1 MTPNPPPRKSQTM
14 LGALTQAVQKA
25 RTRINFS
32 KLTLKPEARVPELLV
47 QDAGADKAETY
58 PLLGDRYLLGRSSQS
73 CDIVVRNPVV
83 SQVHLSVLRDQPPQG
98 AWWGRLIRSPFVLRD
113 ENSTNGIFRGKRR
126 LKSVVLKHNAVY
138 TLGPPELAA
147 SVRLQFIDPPPW
159 YVQAY
164 RYMMYGIGGL
174 SLVTGAIV
182 ALQWQRFAVNPLPL
196 SVQGP
201 VVVYARDGQ
210 TPLSPTTN
218 RTHTEL
224 KGLKDYSP
232 YLPLA
237 VMASEDSRFYA
248 HLGIDPIGVARAA
261 VTNVKGGGIREG
273 ASTLTQQLAR
283 SIFRSYVGSED
294 SAGRK
299 VREAIVALKLEFDY
313 SKDFL
318 LLTYLNR
325 VYMGYGNF
333 GFEDAARFYFA
344 KPAKDLSLAE
354 AATLAGILPAPNSY
368 NPVQNYDKAIEQR
381 NGVLTRMTELGQ
393 ISADEANK
401 ARRSRIEVNP
411 KAKEEL
417 SKLIAPYYYSHV
429 FNELQEL
436 LGDSLAAEGNFIVQ
450 TSLDIPTQLKAEASL
465 RNAVDSVGASAGFSQ
480 GAIVTIDS
488 KTGEVMALVGG
499 VDYKK
504 SQFNRASQAYR
515 QPGSTFKMFTYTTA
529 IEQGFSGGSAFSCAP
544 LNWEGQYYEGCRG
557 GGGSLTI
564 ATGLAQSE
572 NVVALRVA
580 QQVGLDKVVN
590 TARRMGI
597 RAKLNPVPGLVLGQS
612 EVTPLEMASA
622 FNILANR
629 GVRNPP
635 RAIRRI
641 YDGGECKNPNDY
653 STCRLMYSNDQ
664 DAERSQ
670 VVLSPAVADTMT
682 SLLQG
687 VVRGGTGRA
696 AAIGL
701 GEAGKTG
708 TTNNNV
714 DLWFI
719 GYIPSGMT
727 TAIWLGNDNNSPT
740 GGSSA
745 VAAELWR
752 TYMSQVVK

>member
-1 MTPNPPPRKSQTM
+1 MTPTPPPRKSQTM

-32 KLTLKPEARVPELLV
+32 KLKLKPEARVPELLV
-47 QDAGADKAETY
+47 QDAGADKAEVY

-83 SQVHLSVLRDQPPQG
+83 SQVHLSVLRDRPPQS
-98 AWWGRLIRSPFVLRD
+98 AWWGRLIRSPFVLKD

-126 LKSVVLKHNAVY
+126 LKSVVLKHKAVY

-147 SVRLQFIDPPPW
+147 SVRLQFLDPPPW
-159 YVQAY
+159 YVKAY
-164 RYMMYGIGGL
+164 RYTIYGLGGL
-174 SLVTGAIV
+174 TALTSAIV
-182 ALQWQRFAVNPLPL
+182 ALQWQKFSVNPLPL

-210 TPLSPTTN
+210 TPLSPVTN

-224 KGLKDYSP
+224 KGLKEYSS

-237 VMASEDSRFYA
+237 VMASEDSRFYS
-248 HLGIDPIGVARAA
+248 HLGIDPIGIARAV
-261 VTNVKGGGIREG
+261 VTNVKGGEIREG

-283 SIFRSYVGSED
+283 SVFRSYVGSED

-299 VREAIVALKLEFDY
+299 LREAIVALKLEFDY

-333 GFEDAARFYFA
+333 GFEDAAQFYFA
-344 KPAKDLSLAE
+344 KAAKDLSLSE

-381 NGVLTRMTELGQ
+381 DGVLLRMTELGQ
-393 ISADEANK
+393 ISADDANK
-401 ARRSRIEVNP
+401 ARRSRIEINP

-417 SKLIAPYYYSHV
+417 SKLIAPHYYSHV

-436 LGDSLAAEGNFIVQ
+436 LGDRLAAEGNFIVQ
-450 TSLDIPTQLKAEASL
+450 TALDIPTQTKAEASL
-465 RNAVDSVGASAGFSQ
+465 RESVDAVGASAGFSQ

-488 KTGEVMALVGG
+488 KTGEVVALVGG

-529 IEQGFSGGSAFSCAP
+529 IEQGFAPGSSFSCSP
-544 LNWEGQYYEGCRG
+544 LNWGGQYYEGCRG
-557 GGGSLTI
+557 GGGSLSI

-572 NVVALRVA
+572 NVIALRVA
-580 QQVGLDKVVN
+580 QEVGLDKVVS

-612 EVTPLEMASA
+612 EATPLEMAGA
-622 FNILANR
+622 FSILANR

-641 YDGGECKNPNDY
+641 YDGGECKVPNDY
-653 STCRLMYSNDQ
+653 TTCRLMYSSDK
-664 DAERSQ
+664 DPERGQ
-670 VVLSPAVADTMT
+670 VALKPEVADTMT
-682 SLLQG
+682 ALLQG
-687 VVRGGTGRA
+687 VVRSGTGRS
-696 AAIGL
+696 AAIGR

-719 GYIPSGMT
+719 GYIPDGLT
-727 TAIWLGNDNNSPT
+727 TAVWLGNDNNSPT

-745 VAAELWR
+745 VAADLWR
-752 TYMSQVVK
+752 TYMSQVVR

>member
-1 MTPNPPPRKSQTM
+1 MTPPPPRKSQTM
-14 LGALTQAVQKA
+14 LGALTQAVQTV
-25 RTRINFS
+25 RTKISFS
-32 KLTLKPEARVPELLV
+32 KLTLKPEARVPQLLV
-47 QDAGADKAETY
+47 QDAGADKADTY

-83 SQVHLSVLRDQPPQG
+83 SQVHLSVLRDRPPQG
-98 AWWGRLIRSPFVLRD
+98 AWWGRLIRSPFILKD

-126 LKSVVLKHNAVY
+126 LKSVVLKHKAVY

-147 SVRLQFIDPPPW
+147 SVRLQFLDPPPW
-159 YVQAY
+159 YLRAY
-164 RYMMYGIGGL
+164 RYTIYGITGL
-174 SLVTGAIV
+174 TALGGAIV
-182 ALQWQRFAVNPLPL
+182 LMQWQKFSVNPLPL

-210 TPLSPTTN
+210 TPLSPVTN
-218 RTHTEL
+218 RTHSEL
-224 KGLKDYSP
+224 KGLKEYSS

-237 VMASEDSRFYA
+237 VIASEDSRFYS
-248 HLGIDPIGVARAA
+248 HLGVDPIGVARAT
-261 VTNVKGGGIREG
+261 VTNIRGREIREG

-283 SIFRSYVGSED
+283 SVLRSYVGSED

-299 VREAIVALKLEFDY
+299 LREAIVALKLEFDY

-333 GFEDAARFYFA
+333 GFEDAAQFYFG
-344 KPAKDLSLAE
+344 KSGKDLSLAE

-368 NPVQNYDKAIEQR
+368 NPVQNYDKALNQR
-381 NGVLTRMTELGQ
+381 DGVLLRMTELGL
-393 ISADEANK
+393 ISTDEANQ

-436 LGDSLAAEGNFIVQ
+436 LGESLAAEGNFIVQ
-450 TSLDIPTQLKAEASL
+450 TALDIPTQAKAEAAL
-465 RNAVDSVGASAGFSQ
+465 RDAVDTVGASAGFSQ

-488 KTGEVMALVGG
+488 KNGEVIALVGG

-515 QPGSTFKMFTYTTA
+515 QPGSTFKLFTYTTA
-529 IEQGFSGGSAFSCAP
+529 IEQGFSPGSTFSCSP
-544 LNWEGQYYEGCRG
+544 LNWGGQYYEGCRG

-572 NVVALRVA
+572 NVIALRVA
-580 QQVGLDKVVN
+580 QEVGLDKVVN

-597 RAKLNPVPGLVLGQS
+597 RSKLNPVPGLVLGQS
-612 EVTPLEMASA
+612 EVTPLEMAGA

-635 RAIRRI
+635 RTIRRI
-641 YDGGECKNPNDY
+641 FDGGECKDHNDY
-653 STCRLMYSNDQ
+653 TTCRLMYSNEN
-664 DAERSQ
+664 DAEKNQ
-670 VVLSPAVADTMT
+670 PVLKPKVADTMT
-682 SLLQG
+682 TLLQG
-687 VVRGGTGRA
+687 VVRGGTGRS
-696 AAIGL
+696 AAIGR

-719 GYIPSGMT
+719 GYIPSGLT

-745 VAAELWR
+745 VAADLWR
-752 TYMSQVVK
+752 TYMSQVAR